1 MKHSISKFRATV
13 TALSPKQI
21 ALLFAVGL
29 VLGVF
34 PIPGFPTLL
43 CLVAA
48 FVLRLNAPALQ
59 LLNNLTGPLQ
69 LALWL
74 PLQRTGAWLLGRAV
88 SPVAE
93 SLAAAAWHA
102 VLGWACVCIPAG
114 VAAYAVTAHLLS
126 RRHQ

>member
-1 MKHSISKFRATV
+1 MKPWIAKFRATV
-13 TALSPKQI
+13 FAFSPKQI

-43 CLVAA
+43 CLLAA

-59 LLNNLTGPLQ
+59 LLNNATTPLQ
-69 LALWL
+69 FALWL

-93 SLAAAAWHA
+93 SLTAAAWHA
-102 VLGWACVCIPAG
+102 VLGWACICIPAG
-114 VAAYAVTAHLLS
+114 VAAYAVTARLLA
-126 RRHQ
+126 RRH